1 MKKHGGITFST
12 PVPFEL
18 TRLYVRMRFVN
29 KCWARFMSNFATKIG
44 LFVVESL
51 YKFTALKLCVKKCT
65 RNIIQSLYA
74 WLLCSPI
81 IILKSYIFQVKSAHR
96 LRYYLRCKLDSLI
109 VLTNHIKFPLYWVR
123 TRPMS
128 CRISFILVSEN
139 ILYYTVYAQWGV

>member
-1 MKKHGGITFST
+1 MKKHGGITFSM

-18 TRLYVRMRFVN
+18 TRLYVRVRIVN

-51 YKFTALKLCVKKCT
+51 YKFTALKLYVKKCAK
-65 RNIIQSLYA
+65 NIIQSLYA

-96 LRYYLRCKLDSLI
+96 LRYYLWCKLDSLI

-123 TRPMS
+123 TRPIS
-128 CRISFILVSEN
+128 CRISFILVSES
-139 ILYYTVYAQWGV
+139 ILYYAVYAQWGV

>member
-44 LFVVESL
+44 LFVIKSL

-65 RNIIQSLYA
+65 KNIIQSLYA

-96 LRYYLRCKLDSLI
+96 LRYYLWCKLDSLI

-123 TRPMS
+123 TRPIS
-128 CRISFILVSEN
+128 CRISFILVSES
-139 ILYYTVYAQWGV
+139 ILYYAVYAQWGV

>member
-18 TRLYVRMRFVN
+18 TRLYVRVRIVN
-29 KCWARFMSNFATKIG
+29 KCWARFVSNFVTKSG
-44 LFVVESL
+44 LFVIESL

-65 RNIIQSLYA
+65 KNIIQSLYA
-74 WLLCSPI
+74 WLLCSPV
-81 IILKSYIFQVKSAHR
+81 IILRSYLFQVKSAHR

-109 VLTNHIKFPLYWVR
+109 VLTDHIKFPLYWVR
-123 TRPMS
+123 TKPIS
-128 CRISFILVSEN
+128 CCISYILVSEN